1 MTPAMV
7 TPGNTASTFL
17 TCFFSHGLEDEWYM
31 FERLQAMADG
41 RHRIMDDWAGY
52 LAGGGRD
59 PAAGLFR

>member
-17 TCFFSHGLEDEWYM
+17 TCFFGHGLEDEWYM

-41 RHRIMDDWAGY
+41 RHRLMDDWAVYSGE
-52 LAGGGRD
+52 
-59 PAAGLFR
+59 